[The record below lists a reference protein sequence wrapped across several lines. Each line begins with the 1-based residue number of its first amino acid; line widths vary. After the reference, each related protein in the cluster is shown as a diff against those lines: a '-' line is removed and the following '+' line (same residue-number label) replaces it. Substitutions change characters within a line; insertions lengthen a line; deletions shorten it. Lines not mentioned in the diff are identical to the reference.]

1 MQNTNRPALQDLN
14 TRFVNAQF
22 QGKWVIINSRKSG
35 NCHSMWMTDEPEWAR
50 QRLAWAIMLNPNIK
64 PTEIYSF
71 TLSDAAETMRD
82 IRDES
87 DRLAHA
93 EMARTYGWRNPAKSK
108 PFELDEDWV
117 SEYYDRYRPIRLRV
131 QSQLIQE
138 VAA

>member
-1 MQNTNRPALQDLN
+1 MKKLQDLN

-22 QGKWVIINSRKSG
+22 VGEWVIIKSRKTG
-35 NCHSMWMTDEPEWAR
+35 DFRGMFATAEPEWAR
-50 QRLAWAIMLNPNIK
+50 QRLAWALMLNPNAK
-64 PTEIYSF
+64 PCDIHSW
-71 TLSDAAETMRD
+71 TLQDAAKTMRD
-82 IRDES
+82 LRDES

-93 EMARTYGWRNPAKSK
+93 EMARIYGWANPANSK